1 MGGRGKSLITWEETD
16 RRVLIRTISGER
28 GKILELNHTKPE
40 QLKLARLRA
49 DLRATGVDVDLQA
62 GVIEGYVLAESRI
75 ARLRAEEAQAVRVG
89 RSGPEVRALNVALG
103 EQRRL
108 HQILFGRRASRP
120 SRCRRRPNLPRRSGW
135 PRPTRLGACAFRS
148 MASAKARGRM
158 PLRPT
163 SAAGR

>member
-40 QLKLARLRA
+40 KLKLARLRA
-49 DLRATGVDVDLQA
+49 RLRATGVDVDLQA

-89 RSGPEVRALNVALG
+89 RSGPEGRALNVALRG
-103 EQRRL
+103 QPRL
-108 HQILFGRRASRP
+108 PQNLFW
-120 SRCRRRPNLPRRSGW
+120 RRSQQAQ
-135 PRPTRLGACAFRS
+135 P
-148 MASAKARGRM
+148 
-158 PLRPT
+158 
-163 SAAGR
+163 